1 MSILKRIGSVLAL
14 ALAFAGA
21 AWAQNVE
28 ELYSPYVLSIG
39 GNSVSMQSPFNS
51 IFNPAAAGLKQR
63 VTADLNYIGIFPFG
77 AEGGL
82 GTAINAGLCIP
93 TNAGV
98 WTTSLHFVGDSFA
111 STNIGTL
118 FQLHTSFAKDLYP
131 SFLIGVGLDAA
142 VGVQSDVWDW
152 GLGGSLG
159 FIHIVDQLL
168 FMKDFTWGISMRDM
182 GKRYNPTGDNTYFPK
197 TFTPAFGLN
206 FKAVK
211 IKDFYWQLSADV
223 SAPDFAGFRF
233 MAGTELGF
241 FDTLFVRA
249 KVELDSFQMANAAA
263 PRSFPMTFGLAF
275 VFKTDIK
282 DNIAFLNISERGWNR
297 SDVAVDGAWAPLANG
312 QQAIGLGLNLALG
325 VIDTAPPAIKM
336 NIAQTTWI
344 SPNFDG
350 VQDDLVIPLQIT
362 DEHYVKGYTLT
373 VTDSSGK
380 VVREIANKE
389 ERPENVSV
397 ENVFQRLVYVRS
409 GIKIP
414 PTIVWD
420 GKSAEGTVVPDGTY
434 TVTMTA
440 VDDNDNKGTSQ
451 PYTVIVKNAPPQAT
465 LSAPYSVFS
474 PNGTGGARTDLQL
487 NLTGTKEDLWKLSV
501 IDDKGAAVFNKE
513 WQDSVPANFAWNGMT
528 DAGTQ
533 APDGVYSVTLASAD
547 KAGNKASYEID
558 NIIID
563 TKQAS
568 AFVTA
573 GADGLTPNGDPKFA
587 TITLTLKVTYRQG
600 IKSWYFAVLDEKD
613 QPQRTLK
620 GLADTPI
627 PDTFVWDGRT
637 ENGPLAPDGAYTGR
651 LMIEYDRGTKL
662 EAASK
667 PFVLNA
673 AGPKVD
679 LTLNPVPF
687 SPDNDGV
694 DDEENIIT
702 KISDLSPI
710 AAWKME
716 ITDPTGVHFTSFS
729 GTGTPKETIVWDGVS
744 DKGVTVEAAS
754 DYKLEL
760 TISDALGNK
769 AKVTKTIMVD
779 ILVLRDGDKLRI
791 RIPSITF
798 KAYTDDYVD
807 VPTEA
812 AEKNQWVLGRLAAC
826 FKKYSTYDIQI
837 EGHAV
842 SEYYYDPARAKKE
855 QEEELLPLSQKR
867 ADAIKVAL
875 IGLGIDAS
883 RISTVGVGGARPIV
897 PFSDLVNR
905 WKDRRVEFI
914 LIKK

>member
-1 MSILKRIGSVLAL
+1 MSMVKKIAGVLILFAVL
-14 ALAFAGA
+14 AGA
-21 AWAQNVE
+21 AWSQNVE
-28 ELYSPYVLSIG
+28 ELYSPYVLSFG
-39 GNSVSMQSPFNS
+39 GNSVSMQSPYNS

-63 VTADLNYIGIFPFG
+63 VTVDLNYIGIFPFG
-77 AEGGL
+77 IDAGL
-82 GTAINAGLCIP
+82 GTAVNAGLCIP

-98 WTTSLHFVGDSFA
+98 WTTSLHFVGDSFTT
-111 STNIGTL
+111 TNIGTL
-118 FQLHTSFAKDLYP
+118 FQLHTSFAKDLFP
-131 SFLIGVGLDAA
+131 TFLIGIGLDAE

-159 FIHIVDQLL
+159 FIHIADQLL
-168 FMKDFTWGISMRDM
+168 FMKDFAWGISVRNM

-197 TFTPAFGLN
+197 AFTPALGLN
-206 FKAVK
+206 FKLVK
-211 IKDFYWQLSADV
+211 VKDFYWQLAADV
-223 SAPDFAGFRF
+223 SVPDFAGVRF
-233 MAGTELGF
+233 MAGTELGL

-263 PRSFPMTFGLAF
+263 PRSFPMAFGLAV

-325 VIDTAPPAIKM
+325 VVDTTPPVIDM
-336 NIAQTTWI
+336 DIAERTWI

-350 VQDDLVIPLQIT
+350 VQDDLIVPLKIT

-373 VTDSSGK
+373 VADSTGK
-380 VVREIANKE
+380 VVKTIANKE
-389 ERPENVSV
+389 ERPENVNV

-409 GIKIP
+409 GIKVPETLI
-414 PTIVWD
+414 WD
-420 GKSAEGTVVPDGTY
+420 GKSDAGTVVPDGTY
-434 TVTMTA
+434 TVTMEA
-440 VDDNDNKGTSQ
+440 VDDNGNKGVSQ
-451 PYTVIVKNAPPQAT
+451 TYTVIVKNAPPTAG
-465 LSAPYSVFS
+465 LSVPNLVFS
-474 PNGTGGARTDLQL
+474 PNGTGGARTDLQV
-487 NLTGTKEDLWKLSV
+487 NITGSKEDLWTLSV
-501 IDDKGAAVFNKE
+501 IDDKGAAVYKKE
-513 WQDSVPANFAWNGMT
+513 WKDSSPASFAWDGAA

-547 KAGNKASYEID
+547 KAGNKASYRVD

-587 TITLTLKVTYRQG
+587 NITLTLKVTYRQG
-600 IKSWYFAVLDEKD
+600 VKSWYFAVLNDQD

-627 PDTFVWDGRT
+627 PETFAWNGRD
-637 ENGPLAPDGAYTGR
+637 ENGDMAPDGAYTGR

-662 EAASK
+662 EAESK

-673 AGPKVD
+673 GGPKVD

-687 SPDNDGV
+687 SPDNDGME
-694 DDEENIIT
+694 DEENITT
-702 KISDLSPI
+702 KVSGLSPI
-710 AAWKME
+710 ASWKME
-716 ITDPTGVHFTSFS
+716 ITDPTGIHFTSFS
-729 GTGTPKETIVWDGVS
+729 GIGTPKETIMWDGKS
-744 DKGVTVEAAS
+744 DKGELVEAAS
-754 DYKLEL
+754 DYKLDF
-760 TISDALGNK
+760 TITDTLGNK
-769 AKVTKTIMVD
+769 ASLTKTIMVD
-779 ILVLRDGDKLRI
+779 VLVIRDGDKLRI

-798 KAYTDDYVD
+798 KAYTDNYVD
-807 VPTEA
+807 VPTDA
-812 AEKNQWVLGRLAAC
+812 AEKNQWVIGRLAVI
-826 FKKYSTYDIQI
+826 FKKYSTYNIQI

-842 SEYYYDPARAKKE
+842 SEYWADPARAKKE
-855 QEEELLPLSQKR
+855 QEEELLPLSKKR
-867 ADAIKVAL
+867 AEAIKTAL
-875 IGLGIDAS
+875 IGQGIEAS

>member
-1 MSILKRIGSVLAL
+1 MSKVKKIAAVLVL
-14 ALAFAGA
+14 LTAFAGA
-21 AWAQNVE
+21 AWSQNVE
-28 ELYSPYVLSIG
+28 ELYSPYILSFG
-39 GNSVSMQSPFNS
+39 GFSASMQSPYNS

-77 AEGGL
+77 TEGGL

-131 SFLIGVGLDAA
+131 NFLVGIGLDASA
-142 VGVQSDVWDW
+142 GTQSSPWDW
-152 GLGGSLG
+152 GLGGSIG

-168 FMKDFTWGISMRDM
+168 FLKDFAWGISMRDM

-197 TFTPAFGLN
+197 TFTPALGLN
-206 FKAVK
+206 FKLVK
-211 IKDFYWQLSADV
+211 VKDFYWQVAADV
-223 SAPDFAGFRF
+223 SVPDFAGVRF

-263 PRSFPMTFGLAF
+263 PRSYPMAFGLAI

-282 DNIAFLNISERGWNR
+282 DNISFLNISERGWNR

-325 VIDTAPPAIKM
+325 VVDTTPPVIKM
-336 NIAQTTWI
+336 DIAPTTWI

-350 VQDDLVIPLQIT
+350 VQDDLIIPLKIT

-373 VTDSSGK
+373 VMDAAGK
-380 VVREIANKE
+380 VVKTIANKE
-389 ERPENVSV
+389 ERPENVNV
-397 ENVFQRLVYVRS
+397 ENVFQRLVYVRA
-409 GIKIP
+409 GIKVP
-414 PTIVWD
+414 ETLVWD
-420 GKSAEGTVVPDGTY
+420 GKSSEGTVVPDGTY
-434 TVTMTA
+434 TVTMEA
-440 VDDNDNKGTSQ
+440 VDDNGNKGVSQ
-451 PYTVIVKNAPPQAT
+451 PYTVIVKNTPPQAS
-465 LSAPYSVFS
+465 LSVPKLVFS
-474 PNGTGGARTDLQL
+474 PNGTGGARTDLQVSI
-487 NLTGTKEDLWKLSV
+487 TGSKEDLWKLSV
-501 IDDKGAAVFNKE
+501 LNDKGTAVFTKE
-513 WQDSVPANFAWNGMT
+513 WKDSSPASFAWNGTT

-547 KAGNKASYEID
+547 KAGNKASYSVD
-558 NIIID
+558 NVIID

-573 GADGLTPNGDPKFA
+573 GSDGLTPNGSPQFA
-587 TITLTLKVTYRQG
+587 TITLTLTVTYREG
-600 IKSWYFAVLDEKD
+600 IKNWYFAVLNDKDEPK
-613 QPQRTLK
+613 RTLK

-627 PDTFVWDGRT
+627 PQTFVWDGRSDDDT
-637 ENGPLAPDGAYTGR
+637 QAPDGSYTGR

-662 EAASK
+662 EAESK

-702 KISDLSPI
+702 KVSDLSPI
-710 AAWKME
+710 ATWKME

-744 DKGVTVEAAS
+744 DTGETVEAAS
-754 DYKLEL
+754 DYKLDF
-760 TISDALGNK
+760 TITDVLGNK
-769 AKVTKTIMVD
+769 ASLTKTIMVD
-779 ILVLRDGDKLRI
+779 VLVYRDGDKLRI
-791 RIPSITF
+791 RVPSITF
-798 KAYTDDYVD
+798 KANTDDYVD
-807 VPTEA
+807 VSPEA
-812 AEKNQWVLGRLAAC
+812 YEKNQWTLARLAVI

-842 SEYYYDPARAKKE
+842 SVYWNDPARAKKE
-855 QEEELLPLSQKR
+855 QEEELLPLSKKR
-867 ADAIKVAL
+867 AEAVKRALVAL
-875 IGLGIDAS
+875 GIAAS
-883 RISTVGVGGARPIV
+883 RISTIGVGAARPIV